1 MGEVTADE
9 YVVGFATLEAWD
21 EFGRQ
26 DCPGLRRLIAE
37 LRNDPTP
44 NGKNRRQIV
53 GGVLIMEMDDDGT
66 VYKIAYRYELG
77 EAVVITATSVS
88 SIPPWQ

>member
-1 MGEVTADE
+1 
-9 YVVGFATLEAWD
+9 
-21 EFGRQ
+21 
-26 DCPGLRRLIAE
+26 
-37 LRNDPTP
+37 
-44 NGKNRRQIV
+44 
-53 GGVLIMEMDDDGT
+53 MEMDDDGT